1 MIMSFGCGCD
11 TRAPLDKSIVNT
23 FFLIFVLFT
32 CLVAAKPSG
41 VMINN
46 SNKHSTKQ
54 TGPWKD
60 GRCIIG
66 KDGRPEFY
74 TKQGHQPCKLNDGS
88 HNCPLTKMETMN
100 TEYPHCFICCW
111 SKIAETKCP
120 TLPQTTTP
128 PALNVTK
135 SPEQTAA
142 PECEKGV
149 LITAGVSFLI
159 LLLCSLAQFKYHQN
173 ERKALVKENDN
184 LKETLKNIIPEKPV
198 QDHQEALGENEPI
211 RNDVAACNYDVNQRL
226 TEDHVDV
233 PSETKKS
240 FHFDTNDVVEEGENQ
255 NDEGIGSREAS
266 SRESIC

>member
-1 MIMSFGCGCD
+1 MESFGCGCN
-11 TRAPLDKSIVNT
+11 TRVYLDRTSIRTLFLVFFGSFLMTTLVEGRPSQIVND
-23 FFLIFVLFT
+23 
-32 CLVAAKPSG
+32 
-41 VMINN
+41 N
-46 SNKHSTKQ
+46 HSTKQ

-74 TKQGHQPCKLNDGS
+74 TKQGHQPCVLNDGS

-135 SPEQTAA
+135 QETRGEEQTSPEQTA
-142 PECEKGV
+142 PGCKKDV
-149 LITAGVSFLI
+149 LIIAGVSFLI
-159 LLLCSLAQFKYHQN
+159 LLFICSLVQFKYHQN
-173 ERKALVKENDN
+173 ERKVLVKENDN

-198 QDHQEALGENEPI
+198 QDHFHGENEPI
-211 RNDVAACNYDVNQRL
+211 RNDVAASDYDVNQRL
-226 TEDHVDV
+226 TDEHVDV
-233 PSETKKS
+233 PSETKK
-240 FHFDTNDVVEEGENQ
+240 FQFDTNDQ